1 MAVEN
6 RHGGAGVDEG
16 IGLAGMAPNWNQLQP
31 SHLEWIVRKADHVRQ
46 KRKIMLVN
54 CKKLSTEVAYRALL
68 RRLRRTA
75 WRSQDA

>member
-6 RHGGAGVDEG
+6 RHAGAGIDEG

-46 KRKIMLVN
+46 KRRIMLVN
-54 CKKLSTEVAYRALL
+54 CEK
-68 RRLRRTA
+68 
-75 WRSQDA
+75 